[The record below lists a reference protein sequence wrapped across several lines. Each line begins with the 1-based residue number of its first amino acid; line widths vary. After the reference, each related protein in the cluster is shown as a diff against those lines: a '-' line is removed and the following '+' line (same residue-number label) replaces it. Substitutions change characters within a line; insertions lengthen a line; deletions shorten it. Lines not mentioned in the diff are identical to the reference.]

1 MKKILFIFMLCNL
14 FANKIEKNELINI
27 NKESK
32 VVVYTNLF
40 WAPCKE
46 AKALL
51 QSRGIDYQT
60 KLITF
65 SKKSVSEMAEKTG
78 GKTYVPQIIVDDRY
92 FGGLKELKEYY
103 QIK

>member
-27 NKESK
+27 TKESK

-51 QSRGIDYQT
+51 QSREIDYHT